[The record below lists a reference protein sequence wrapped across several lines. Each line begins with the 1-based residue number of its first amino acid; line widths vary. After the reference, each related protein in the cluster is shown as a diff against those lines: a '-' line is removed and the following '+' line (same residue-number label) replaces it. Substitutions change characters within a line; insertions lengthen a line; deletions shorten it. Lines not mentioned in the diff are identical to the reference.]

1 MEIKGK
7 NIDENRVPAQ
17 REDQGEKWM
26 ECMLDNDWNK
36 AFDEQWNIMYAVPP
50 STSSK
55 ELKASFKN
63 ICRDLKCHSV

>member
-1 MEIKGK
+1 
-7 NIDENRVPAQ
+7 
-17 REDQGEKWM
+17 M